1 MVGSAWCTLS
11 LRCGSSCPR
20 RMLLLILLA
29 SHADALWAS
38 SRVPAD
44 CVTSQN
50 DVCVGGYNSTR
61 LALKQETFKEFE
73 EVLAFVL
80 ADNSVGHYCLIVST
94 AIPFVI
100 FAILGVFISA
110 PREIRGWPFLF
121 HQLRLVISPA
131 LPLKKNHT
139 L

>member
-1 MVGSAWCTLS
+1 MTSAWE
-11 LRCGSSCPR
+11 GI
-20 RMLLLILLA
+20 ILQDWP
-29 SHADALWAS
+29 SNKK
-38 SRVPAD
+38 R
-44 CVTSQN
+44 
-50 DVCVGGYNSTR
+50 
-61 LALKQETFKEFE
+61 FKEFE

-100 FAILGVFISA
+100 FAILGVFVSA